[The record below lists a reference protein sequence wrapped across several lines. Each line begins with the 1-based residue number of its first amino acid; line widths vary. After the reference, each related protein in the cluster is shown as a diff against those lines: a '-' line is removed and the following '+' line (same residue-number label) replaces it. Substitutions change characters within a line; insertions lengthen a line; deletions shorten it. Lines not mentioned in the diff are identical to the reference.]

1 MDKPLESSVKKPLEE
16 PIAASTDKPEQSLL
30 AASIDKP
37 TGSSLEKMPDRFEYG
52 GHRRL
57 TRESTKDL
65 IFMVLA
71 LVIIFGGMMM
81 YRSEWFN
88 PAPDDSNSWY
98 YERISNKRPPASP
111 GGR

>member
-1 MDKPLESSVKKPLEE
+1 MDNPIENSVKKPLEE
-16 PIAASTDKPEQSLL
+16 PTAAPLDKPEQSLL
-30 AASIDKP
+30 ATSVDKP
-37 TGSSLEKMPDRFEYG
+37 ADGSLEKIPDSFEYG

-57 TRESTKDL
+57 TKESTKDL

-98 YERISNKRPPASP
+98 YERISNKRPPTSP